1 MQNFYIQKPENGNRI
16 EKSLRGLILA
26 AFLVLP
32 VLLSGQAASDSLPS
46 TLTLS
51 QCITY
56 ALSNQAMV
64 KQSMID
70 EEITK
75 RDVRIALSGWY
86 PQLEVD
92 ANIQHYFEAP
102 MTTYPNLVDPSG
114 PPIMYPATT
123 NQTSSGLF
131 LANQTLFSSNLYLA
145 AINSKDIRKQA
156 SQNTELTKI
165 DIYIG
170 AAKAFFDVLLTEE
183 QIKVLDEDILRLQR
197 NFKDSYNLYKDG
209 LTDNIDYQ
217 RAQIALSNVQAQRR
231 TAQESVK
238 SKYATLKQLMGV
250 PPEKQFTVSFDSS
263 LFEHEILIDTTKN
276 LDYKARVEYQSMQ
289 TALNLQGEQIRYYR
303 SNFIPS
309 LSAYYEYIPSY
320 GSDQFSDLY
329 TRTSNSSF
337 VGLKLTYPIFQGMSR
352 FQGLS
357 KAKLQYRRLQVGT
370 EYLKNKISSEYT
382 SALSEYV
389 SNLNQMKVVR
399 TNMGIAKKIFNTV
412 KYQYDKGIKAYL
424 EVIVSE
430 TDLRT
435 AELNYLDML
444 FQVLSSKLDLEKAL
458 GLIQPR

>member
-1 MQNFYIQKPENGNRI
+1 MRNLYIQKPEKVSRI
-16 EKSLRGLILA
+16 EKCFMALIFA
-26 AFLVLP
+26 MFFMSP

-46 TLTLS
+46 TLTLT

-64 KQSMID
+64 RQSLID

-75 RDVRIALSGWY
+75 KDVRIALSGWY

-92 ANIQHYFEAP
+92 ANIQHYFQAP
-102 MTTYPNLVDPSG
+102 MTSYPNLLDPSG
-114 PPIMYPATT
+114 PPITYPSTT

-131 LANQTLFSSNLYLA
+131 QANQTLFNSNLYLA
-145 AINSKDIRKQA
+145 AINSKNLRKQA

-165 DIYIG
+165 DTYVSV
-170 AAKAFFDVLLTEE
+170 AKAFFDVLLTGE
-183 QIKVLDEDILRLQR
+183 QLNVLDEDILRLQR
-197 NFKDSYNLYKDG
+197 NYKDSYNLYKDG

-231 TAQESVK
+231 TAKESVK
-238 SKYATLKQLMGV
+238 SKYAVLKQLMGV
-250 PPEKQFTVSFDSS
+250 PPEKQFTLSFDSS
-263 LFEHEILIDTTKN
+263 LYEKEILIDTARI
-276 LDYKARVEYQSMQ
+276 LDYKSRVEYQSMQ

-309 LSAYYEYIPSY
+309 LSAYYQFIPQY
-320 GSDQFSDLY
+320 GSEQFSDLY
-329 TRTSNSSF
+329 AKTSSSSV
-337 VGLKLTYPIFQGMSR
+337 VGLKLTYPLFQGFSR

-370 EYLKNKISSEYT
+370 EYLKNVISSEYT
-382 SALSEYV
+382 NALSLYV
-389 SNLNQMKVVR
+389 SNLNELRVSR

-435 AELNYLDML
+435 AELNYLDNL

-458 GLIQPR
+458 GLVQPK

>member
-1 MQNFYIQKPENGNRI
+1 M
-16 EKSLRGLILA
+16 
-26 AFLVLP
+26 
-32 VLLSGQAASDSLPS
+32 
-46 TLTLS
+46 
-51 QCITY
+51 
-56 ALSNQAMV
+56 
-64 KQSMID
+64 
-70 EEITK
+70 
-75 RDVRIALSGWY
+75 
-86 PQLEVD
+86 
-92 ANIQHYFEAP
+92 
-102 MTTYPNLVDPSG
+102 
-114 PPIMYPATT
+114 
-123 NQTSSGLF
+123 
-131 LANQTLFSSNLYLA
+131 
-145 AINSKDIRKQA
+145 
-156 SQNTELTKI
+156 
-165 DIYIG
+165 
-170 AAKAFFDVLLTEE
+170 
-183 QIKVLDEDILRLQR
+183 LDEDILRLQR

-238 SKYATLKQLMGV
+238 SKYAVLKQFMGV

-357 KAKLQYRRLQVGT
+357 KAKLQYKRLQVGT
-370 EYLKNKISSEYT
+370 EYLKNEISSEYT
-382 SALSEYV
+382 NALSEYV